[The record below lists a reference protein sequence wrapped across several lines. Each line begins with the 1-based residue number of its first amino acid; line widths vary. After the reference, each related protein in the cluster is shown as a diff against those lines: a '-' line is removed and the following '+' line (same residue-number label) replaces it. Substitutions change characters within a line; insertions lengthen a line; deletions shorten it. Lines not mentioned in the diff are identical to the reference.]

1 LIIFFHFEAVC
12 EEQVLQQS
20 KRTSFFLH
28 ICMYFIVITM
38 RRYAIQRITAVI
50 NVETNIIVSIA
61 VGLIE
66 RAGILVIMYVETFK
80 TDIIVSNGNVIMC

>member
-1 LIIFFHFEAVC
+1 
-12 EEQVLQQS
+12 
-20 KRTSFFLH
+20 
-28 ICMYFIVITM
+28 MYFIVIKM

-50 NVETNIIVSIA
+50 NVETNIIA
-61 VGLIE
+61 VGPIE